1 MKNTLIIISYFDSR
15 PKTQL
20 NNLVN
25 QLRNLNVPILLSI
38 NSNKNKQ
45 ITLYK
50 DSKVNILKR
59 PNVGMNIG
67 AWNDAFFALPD
78 FDYYHFL
85 QDECVVEDENFI
97 EVYNSLLNEKNV
109 GMVGESI
116 NPKWSQDWQSLL
128 LSPLNY
134 MDDDHITSGIRI
146 PRVDFYLSMLK
157 KWNISPGKNATHL
170 RSLIWSFK
178 NETVRKIQGFPIGIN
193 KGECIASEIAVSK
206 KIESLGLQIKQV
218 DSAPFKYIYHTE
230 WNRDG
235 FSKL

>member
-1 MKNTLIIISYFDSR
+1 MNKSLIIVSYFDLR
-15 PKTQL
+15 PKKQL

-25 QLRNLNVPILLSI
+25 QLKNLNAPILLSI
-38 NSNKNKQ
+38 NSNETKH
-45 ITLYK
+45 ITLFK
-50 DSKVNILKR
+50 DSKINILKR
-59 PNVGMNIG
+59 PNIGMNIG

-85 QDECVVEDENFI
+85 QDECVIEDENFI

-116 NPKWSQDWQSLL
+116 NPKWSKDCQYLIS
-128 LSPLNY
+128 SPLNY
-134 MDDDHITSGIRI
+134 MDDDHIISGIRI
-146 PRVDFYLSMLK
+146 PRVAFYLSMLK
-157 KWNISPGKNATHL
+157 KWNINPGKNATHL

-193 KGECIASEIAVSK
+193 KGVCIASEIALSK
-206 KIESLGLQIKQV
+206 KIEALGLQIKQV
-218 DSAPFKYIYHTE
+218 GSAPFKYIYHTE